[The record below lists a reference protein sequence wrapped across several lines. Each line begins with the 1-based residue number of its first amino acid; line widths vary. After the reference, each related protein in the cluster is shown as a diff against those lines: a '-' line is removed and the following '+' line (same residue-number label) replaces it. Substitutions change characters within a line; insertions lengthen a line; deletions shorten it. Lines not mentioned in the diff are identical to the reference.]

1 MEISPP
7 LDRRLLWQLF
17 KTFFLIGSFTFGGG
31 HAMLQL
37 IREDIV
43 NKHKWMTDEDFI
55 DLFAVAQSLPGVFAV
70 NISVFVGYRL
80 QGFWGAFICA
90 LGTTLPSMLIILII
104 AMYLTQF
111 RDNPYVEKVFRGLRP
126 AVVALIAAPVLSTWR
141 TMKLG
146 WKKVWIPTVSAV
158 LIWYWG
164 INPVTIIIISGLLGW
179 LYTTFVKDQIP
190 QSR

>member
-1 MEISPP
+1 
-7 LDRRLLWQLF
+7 
-17 KTFFLIGSFTFGGG
+17 
-31 HAMLQL
+31 MLQL

>member
-1 MEISPP
+1 MDST
-7 LDRRLLWQLF
+7 LNRHQLWQLF
-17 KTFFLIGSFTFGGG
+17 KTFSLIGAFTFGGG

-37 IREDIV
+37 IREEIV
-43 NKHKWMTDEDFI
+43 SKHKWMTDEEFI

-70 NISVFVGYRL
+70 NISIFVGYRL
-80 QGFWGAFICA
+80 QGFWGACVCA

-111 RDNPYVEKVFRGLRP
+111 RDNPYVEKVFKGIRP
-126 AVVALIAAPVLSTWR
+126 AVVALIAAPVVSTWR

-146 WKKVWIPTVSAV
+146 WKKVWIPTLSAV

-164 INPVTIIIISGLLGW
+164 VNPVTVIIIAGLLGW
-179 LYTTFVKDQIP
+179 LYVTFIK
-190 QSR
+190 SRINHQNK